1 MSIAATIYTVHV
13 DLADM
18 DRQVFETLDLRL
30 ARHPSET
37 AEFMVVRVLAFC
49 LEYVDGLRFSDGVS
63 AGDEP
68 AVLARDLMGRLTHWI
83 EVGVPAPARLH
94 RAGKAAAR
102 VAVYTH
108 RDVRQFLGQ
117 FHGERIHRADE
128 IVVRAFDRAAIERV
142 AALVERRCAF
152 ALSVS
157 ENELTLSFDRATEVV
172 SMTEHRLPQ
181 D

>member
-1 MSIAATIYTVHV
+1 MSIAATIYTIHI

-30 ARHPSET
+30 ARHASET

-49 LEYVDGLRFSDGVS
+49 LEYVEGLRFSDGVS
-63 AGDEP
+63 SGDEP
-68 AVLARDLMGRLTHWI
+68 AVFARDLTGRLTHWV
-83 EVGVPAPARLH
+83 EVGMPAPARLH
-94 RAGKAAAR
+94 RACKAAER

-117 FHGERIHRADE
+117 FAGERIHRGHEMA
-128 IVVRAFDRAAIERV
+128 IRAFDRVAMERV
-142 AALVERRCAF
+142 SALVERRCAF

-157 ENELTLSFDRATEVV
+157 ENELTLSFDRATEVLQ
-172 SMTEHRLPQ
+172 MTEHRLEQ
-181 D
+181 V